1 MASSSSSSSY
11 QNDRDAEGPA
21 ASASS
26 SRQAVL
32 DDYRQRH
39 QRRYEEREAEAA
51 REEQEDADLKL
62 AQTLQSHEE
71 VRLQQEIDLK
81 HAEEVHRAQEIEQ
94 RQRELLVRKTDRLTM
109 KVAYG
114 GYTERLIDDSEFAT
128 EDQGAGE
135 GFASWCPLLGIFRP
149 STVSERELLPL
160 RDPDEEDPAEDA
172 PARLLVARQ
181 GFGPMRWITAALTDG
196 SDAPTAWRCCQCFVV
211 ATVGALIE
219 KAMELQKTLSEMTY
233 RAEEVRLQNAALEEE
248 NDLLKEYI
256 ESFITRQQ
264 FLRHLVDMSGLSPQL
279 SPIPKPH
286 APPLA
291 GLARRSVT
299 SVSSAMT
306 KASLRRRPT
315 AVIDMGVHTWKVGF
329 ATESKPRWRIRSL
342 HDRWEDWTPDEL
354 ESFLGHVL
362 LDRLLVSPP
371 TNADSWGDT
380 RILVLENMFT
390 PRYIRDS
397 VRLCCGSLSYPGRV
411 RYAIGQ
417 PTALVVDMGHS
428 SSRVVP
434 VFACMPVMEAAVERH
449 DHVLLDEHSHSGDE
463 ILELV
468 VSAMVEAVTKCPID
482 VRRHVA
488 SKVYFVG
495 GRSRCVSLE
504 ADILEAFALLVSDKL
519 PNFSSESITVF
530 DTDPSM
536 DPTDLIWIGASIYG
550 GRDHL

>member
-1 MASSSSSSSY
+1 MPL
-11 QNDRDAEGPA
+11 D
-21 ASASS
+21 
-26 SRQAVL
+26 SR
-32 DDYRQRH
+32 
-39 QRRYEEREAEAA
+39 
-51 REEQEDADLKL
+51 
-62 AQTLQSHEE
+62 
-71 VRLQQEIDLK
+71 
-81 HAEEVHRAQEIEQ
+81 HRA
-94 RQRELLVRKTDRLTM
+94 
-109 KVAYG
+109 
-114 GYTERLIDDSEFAT
+114 
-128 EDQGAGE
+128 
-135 GFASWCPLLGIFRP
+135 
-149 STVSERELLPL
+149 
-160 RDPDEEDPAEDA
+160 
-172 PARLLVARQ
+172 
-181 GFGPMRWITAALTDG
+181 
-196 SDAPTAWRCCQCFVV
+196 
-211 ATVGALIE
+211 ALIE

-256 ESFITRQQ
+256 ENFITRVILECLTRQR
-264 FLRHLVDMSGLSPQL
+264 L
-279 SPIPKPH
+279 
-286 APPLA
+286 LA
-291 GLARRSVT
+291 SDHSVSWVKVLT
-299 SVSSAMT
+299 SVMPRGARGHVRSISTTLSNT
-306 KASLRRRPT
+306 KALCSSSCWTGSSIGRRPT
-315 AVIDMGVHTWKVGF
+315 AVIDMGLHTWKVGF

-397 VRLCCGSLSYPGRV
+397 
-411 RYAIGQ
+411 

-434 VFACMPVMEAAVERH
+434 VFACMPVMEAAVESASYRKARPRPT
-449 DHVLLDEHSHSGDE
+449 DEHSHSGDE

-495 GRSRCVSLE
+495 GWSGRPSLE

-519 PNFSSESITVF
+519 PNFSSKSITVF

-550 GRDHL
+550 GRGRFLVAVNDQFSSIGMPVPHPAMHKSTADDSMGVRVTDWLNTFQ